1 MKYLSPAAFTR
12 LQTILASDG
21 GGNLELVANW
31 ADQVRSN
38 PAYKWY
44 ACNTSI
50 AICICFGFLSLL

>member
-12 LQTILASDG
+12 LQTILANDG

-31 ADQVRSN
+31 ADQVRSD

-44 ACNTSI
+44 TIRSTVTR
-50 AICICFGFLSLL
+50 ICLAFL